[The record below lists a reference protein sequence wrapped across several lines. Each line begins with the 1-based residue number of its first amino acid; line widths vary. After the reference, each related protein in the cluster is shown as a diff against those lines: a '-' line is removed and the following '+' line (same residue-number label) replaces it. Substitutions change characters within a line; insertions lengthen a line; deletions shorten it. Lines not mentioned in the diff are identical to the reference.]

1 MQDSD
6 WTSIIFCLFELGEFY
21 FNELIIRSMIQPIHN
36 SSTGMLY
43 IDDSAI
49 NIIEELGELNELRRL
64 WIKLEEW
71 NDKLLECLHKLQKI
85 QELCID
91 HAPSSSP
98 QHRWIGYLGC
108 PSTSP

>member
-1 MQDSD
+1 MVNG
-6 WTSIIFCLFELGEFY
+6 CLIHDMVLD
-21 FNELIIRSMIQPIHN
+21 LIRSL
-36 SSTGMLY
+36 SSEESLTCLELLPQLY
-43 IDDSAI
+43 IDNSTI
-49 NIIEELGELNELRRL
+49 NIIEELGELTELRRL